1 MPKRKRSHA
10 ELHEPAIDPNDPT
23 ESIRRQKQL
32 SKSTLDQYEKT
43 LFRAL
48 RLARGF
54 ERQKLGRR
62 QKVAKKAKDDAETAR
77 LNTEV
82 AALKVC
88 QVKQRPVRGSLLMIS
103 FTESRPLIC
112 PASPNYIFISQC
124 LKPNE

>member
-1 MPKRKRSHA
+1 MSKRKRSHEA
-10 ELHEPAIDPNDPT
+10 FQEPAIDPNDPT
-23 ESIRRQKQL
+23 ESVYRQKQL
-32 SKSTLDQYEKT
+32 SKSTLDQYEKP

-88 QVKQRPVRGSLLMIS
+88 RVKQMPV
-103 FTESRPLIC
+103 
-112 PASPNYIFISQC
+112 
-124 LKPNE
+124 

>member
-1 MPKRKRSHA
+1 MSKRKRSHEA
-10 ELHEPAIDPNDPT
+10 FQKQFNDPSELT
-23 ESIRRQKQL
+23 DPLRKNRQL

-62 QKVAKKAKDDAETAR
+62 QQVAKQAKDDAETAR

-82 AALKVC
+82 VALKVVRLE
-88 QVKQRPVRGSLLMIS
+88 QVRLRGSLLTIS
-103 FTESRPLIC
+103 SIGP
-112 PASPNYIFISQC
+112 
-124 LKPNE
+124 